1 MRENDVVE
9 EIIDIGVSRGTLTYD
24 EINDALLSEF
34 FSLDE
39 LEGIMDLLDDRG
51 VKVVDFRKP
60 LYRTPRRKAG

>member
-9 EIIDIGVSRGTLTYD
+9 EIIDIGVKHGNLTY
-24 EINDALLSEF
+24 EELNNALPSEF

-39 LEGIMDLLDDRG
+39 LEGIMGLLDHMG

-60 LYRTPRRKAG
+60 LHRVPRRKTG

>member
-9 EIIDIGVSRGTLTYD
+9 EIIDIGVKRGNLTYD
-24 EINDALLSEF
+24 ELNNALPSEF

-39 LEGIMDLLDDRG
+39 LEGIMDLLDHMG

-60 LYRTPRRKAG
+60 LYRAPGRKTG